1 MTNRDLTEYKLYELE
16 RTIDDL
22 SSLSHENGCADLIWP
37 RLETAERRMRD
48 LRIDCQSFMQAA
60 E

>member
-1 MTNRDLTEYKLYELE
+1 MTHRDLTEYKLYELD

-22 SSLSHENGCADLIWP
+22 SSLSHEEGCADLIWP
-37 RLETAERRMRD
+37 RLELAERRLKD
-48 LRIDCQSFMQAA
+48 LRIDCQSLQVAA

>member
-1 MTNRDLTEYKLYELE
+1 MTHRDLTEYKLYELD

-22 SSLSHENGCADLIWP
+22 ASLSHEQGCAELIWP
-37 RLETAERRMRD
+37 RLEAAERRLKY
-48 LRIDCQSFMQAA
+48 LRIDCESLQQAA

>member
-1 MTNRDLTEYKLYELE
+1 MTHRDLTEYKLYELE

-22 SSLSHENGCADLIWP
+22 ASLSHESGCAELIWP
-37 RLETAERRMRD
+37 RLETAERRLKD
-48 LRIDCQSFMQAA
+48 LRIDCQSLQVAA

>member
-1 MTNRDLTEYKLYELE
+1 MTHRDLTEYKLYELD

-22 SSLSHENGCADLIWP
+22 ASLSHEQGCADLIWP
-37 RLETAERRMRD
+37 RLEMAERRLKD
-48 LRIDCQSFMQAA
+48 LRIDCESLQQAA

>member
-1 MTNRDLTEYKLYELE
+1 MTNRDITEYKLYELE

-22 SSLSHENGCADLIWP
+22 ASLAHEDGCADLIWR
-37 RLETAERRMRD
+37 RLEMAERRMKD
-48 LRIDCQSFMQAA
+48 LRIDCQCLQVAA

>member
-1 MTNRDLTEYKLYELE
+1 MLCRDMAEYKLYELD

-22 SSLSHENGCADLIWP
+22 ASLAHADGCADLIWP
-37 RLETAERRMRD
+37 RLQEFERRIRD
-48 LRIDCQSFMQAA
+48 LRADCVASQQAA

>member
-1 MTNRDLTEYKLYELE
+1 MTHRDMTEYKLYELE

-22 SSLSHENGCADLIWP
+22 ASLSHERGCAELIWP
-37 RLETAERRMRD
+37 RLEEVERRLRD
-48 LRIDCQSFMQAA
+48 LRIDCGSLQQAA

>member
-1 MTNRDLTEYKLYELE
+1 MTNRDLTEYKLYELD

-22 SSLSHENGCADLIWP
+22 ASLSHEQGCADMIWP
-37 RLETAERRMRD
+37 RLEAAERRLKD
-48 LRIDCQSFMQAA
+48 LRIDCESLQQAA